1 MAMKQ
6 LYRIFFSVLNA
17 GLEGRELDGG
27 TAEAITPD
35 ILRKLYSLAKH
46 HDMAHIVA
54 KPLLSLKLEGCEEIK
69 AKLSKQELL
78 AVFRHEQL
86 RYELERIKE
95 TLEKAGIDFI
105 ALKGSRIRDLYRE
118 PYFRTSCDIDVL
130 VHEEELD
137 GAIASLTD
145 AGYTVKGEK
154 SYHDISLFSEGGV
167 HLELHFNICEKQ
179 ESLDRLL
186 SRAWDFAERAGE
198 SETHEFIFSDEFFI
212 FHLVAHAAY
221 HFTAGGCG
229 VKPLMDIWTLDKK
242 LDYDK
247 EKVRELCAECGI
259 EKFYD
264 ALCRLSRV
272 WFDREESDALL
283 ENMEDYILKAG
294 VYGNT
299 ENKVAVAQNRGKGGK
314 LGYLFRRIFIPYD
327 DLKYYYPVLQK
338 HKWLLPVME
347 VRRWFRLVFCGGFKK
362 SVKEL
367 KTGVSMSDQR
377 SASIEGLMKE
387 LKL

>member
-1 MAMKQ
+1 MKE
-6 LYRIFFSVLNA
+6 LYSIFFRTLRA
-17 GLEGRELDGG
+17 GLEGRELD
-27 TAEAITPD
+27 TEAARSIDPD
-35 ILRKLYSLAKH
+35 TLRKLYSLAKH
-46 HDMAHIVA
+46 HDMAHIMA
-54 KPLLSLKLEGCEEIK
+54 KPLLSLALQGCEEIN

-95 TLEKAGIDFI
+95 TLETAGLDFV
-105 ALKGSRIRDLYRE
+105 ALKGSVIRDLYRE
-118 PYFRTSCDIDVL
+118 PYFRTSCDIDIL

-137 GAIASLTD
+137 AAVASLTEI
-145 AGYTVKGEK
+145 GYTVKGEK
-154 SYHDISLFSEGGV
+154 SYHDISLFSESGV

-179 ESLDRLL
+179 ENLDKQLL
-186 SRAWDFAERAGE
+186 RAWEFSERVDDR
-198 SETHEFIFSDEFFI
+198 HEHRFTKEFFV

-221 HFTAGGCG
+221 HFLTGGCG
-229 VKPLMDIWTLDKK
+229 VKPLMDIYVLDEK
-242 LDYDK
+242 LDYNK
-247 EKVRELCAECGI
+247 ETVRTYCAECGI
-259 EKFYD
+259 ADFYD

-272 WFDREESDALL
+272 WFGEEKSDTLL

-299 ENKVAVAQNRGKGGK
+299 ENKVAVAQKRGKGGK
-314 LGYLFRRIFIPYD
+314 IGFLWRRIFIPYD

-347 VRRWFRLVFCGGFKK
+347 IRRWFRLVFCGGFKR
-362 SVKEL
+362 SLAEL
-367 KTGVSMSDQR
+367 KAGASMSDQR